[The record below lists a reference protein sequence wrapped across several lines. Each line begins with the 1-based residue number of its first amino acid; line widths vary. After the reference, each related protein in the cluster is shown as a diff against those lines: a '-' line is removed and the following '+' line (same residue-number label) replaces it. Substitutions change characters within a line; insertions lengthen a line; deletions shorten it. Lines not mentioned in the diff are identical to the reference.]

1 MTNQLRLKQIIS
13 FVVVPVLALLL
24 LFFGDIDPEN
34 PKVTATL
41 AVAILM
47 ATWWITEALPLA
59 VTSLLPVALFPILGI
74 MDGKAVSATYFNDTI
89 FLFMGGFLVALAME
103 RWELHKRIAYKILCI
118 TGVSPSRILLGFMAA
133 SFFLSMWISNT
144 ATAMMMLPIAMAII
158 FQLDKLMEGRGS
170 GRFSI
175 AILLGVAYSSSVGG
189 VATLV
194 GTPPNLSFARIFHI
208 YFPELPE
215 VSFYKWLIFAL
226 PLALSIAAFIWIY
239 LYLVFRPA
247 KGEWRE
253 VERDIFHLKLKEMGR
268 TTREQK
274 IVFVIFSL
282 LALLWIFR
290 ADIELGGFTL
300 PGWSGIFPESKYIND
315 GTVAIFMAIILF
327 IIPAGKGGLSY
338 TGKRGM
344 IMDWESAV
352 KLPWSI
358 LLLFGGGFALA
369 TGFKESGLS
378 LWVGSHFAGVASLHP
393 FIVILIISLVMTF
406 LTELTSNTATTE
418 MMLPILAG
426 IAVTTGLNPL
436 MLMIPATISASMAF
450 MMPVATPPNAII
462 FGTGRVSVKTM
473 AKTGF
478 VINIIGALIIT
489 LFVYLGSMFK

>member
-1 MTNQLRLKQIIS
+1 MRLKQIIS

-47 ATWWITEALPLA
+47 ATWWITEAVPLA
-59 VTSLLPVALFPILGI
+59 VTSLLPVALFPILGV
-74 MDGKAVSATYFNDTI
+74 MDGKAVSATYFNNTI

-300 PGWSGIFPESKYIND
+300 PGWLGIFPESKYIND

>member
-215 VSFYKWLIFAL
+215 VSFFKWLIFAL

-239 LYLVFRPA
+239 LYFVFRPA

-253 VERDIFHLKLKEMGR
+253 VERDIFHIKLKEMGS

-300 PGWSGIFPESKYIND
+300 PGWSGIFPDSKYIND

-327 IIPAGKGGLSY
+327 IIPAGKGGLPS

-393 FIVILIISLVMTF
+393 FIVILIISLVMTS